1 MKRIHLLLGVVL
13 AVGVALGVFGSRM
26 LSAQKPAQ
34 NPLKT
39 GTVLQRT
46 ELSGVKGM
54 EAILVLRELPPGA
67 AAGKH
72 AQSGTE
78 IVYILD
84 GSVIF
89 EAQGK
94 PPVTLKA
101 GEAFHTTAG
110 EAHNVKNASATA
122 PGKALAFY
130 VAKKGAT
137 LEDLSKP
144 VK

>member
-1 MKRIHLLLGVVL
+1 MKRIHLLLAVVL
-13 AVGVALGVFGSRM
+13 ALGVALGVFGSRM
-26 LSAQKPAQ
+26 LSAQ

-46 ELSGVKGM
+46 DLAGAKGT

-67 AAGKH
+67 ASGKH

-78 IVYILD
+78 IVYILE
-84 GSVIF
+84 GSVVL

-94 PPVTLKA
+94 PAVTLKA

-110 EAHNVKNASATA
+110 EVHNVKNANADA

-130 VAKKGAT
+130 VVKKGT
-137 LEDLSKP
+137 PLEDLSKP

>member
-26 LSAQKPAQ
+26 LSAQ

-46 ELSGVKGM
+46 ELAGIKGM
-54 EAILVLRELPPGA
+54 EAILVLRDLPAGA
-67 AAGKH
+67 ASGKH
-72 AQSGTE
+72 AQAGTE

-84 GSVIF
+84 GSVIL

-94 PPVTLKA
+94 PPVTLKS
-101 GEAFHTTAG
+101 GEAFHTVAG
-110 EAHNVKNASATA
+110 EVHNVKNASATA

-130 VAKKGAT
+130 VAKKGTA
-137 LEDLSKP
+137 LEELSKP